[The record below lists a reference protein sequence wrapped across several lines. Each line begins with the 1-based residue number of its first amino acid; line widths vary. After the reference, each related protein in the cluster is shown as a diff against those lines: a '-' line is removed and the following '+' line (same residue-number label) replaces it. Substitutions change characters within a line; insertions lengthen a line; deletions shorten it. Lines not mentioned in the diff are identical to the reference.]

1 MLIRNKL
8 SLYLVMPL
16 FNCPYLRFLFL
27 CEDPGSS
34 LDCKLLPSGYRPPAE
49 EPLPELCEPPLL
61 HLTHISVEETIS
73 ISVVK
78 NSQILFTE
86 YSGFENVLIGEYQMY
101 SVVQCC
107 HMRS

>member
-1 MLIRNKL
+1 
-8 SLYLVMPL
+8 MPL
-16 FNCPYLRFLFL
+16 FNCPNLQFL
-27 CEDPGSS
+27 CLGEDPGPP
-34 LDCKLLPSGYRPPAE
+34 LNGKLLPNGHHLPAE
-49 EPLPELCEPPLL
+49 EPLPELGEPPLL
-61 HLTHISVEETIS
+61 HLTHISIEETIS

-107 HMRS
+107 HMRP